1 MNIFGE
7 RIKKLRKE
15 NHFTQDYVSERIKIS
30 HASISQ
36 YESGDREP
44 SFDILVAFALLYG
57 TSTDYLLG
65 LTDNPS
71 PTTSEISLDATGLDE
86 AQITVVKKVVSN
98 FKEINEKLE
107 QTKSHKA

>member
-15 NHFTQDYVSERIKIS
+15 NNLTQDYVSERLKIS

-44 SFDILVAFALLYG
+44 SFELLVAFALLFN

-86 AQITVVKKVVSN
+86 SQVIVVNKVISN

-107 QTKSHKA
+107 ESKTHKA